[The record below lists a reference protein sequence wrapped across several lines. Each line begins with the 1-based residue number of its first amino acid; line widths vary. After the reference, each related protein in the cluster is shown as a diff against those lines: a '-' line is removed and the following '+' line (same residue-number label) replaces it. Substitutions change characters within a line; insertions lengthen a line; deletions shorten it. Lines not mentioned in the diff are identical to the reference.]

1 MMATLQL
8 LLAFASYFFI
18 SCAMVLVFLFIYMR
32 ITPHNEWRLIKENNL
47 AATYGFIGALLG
59 YIVPLASVAANSV
72 NLLDY
77 LLWGAVAL
85 VIQLLVF
92 TVVRL
97 FIRDISLRIEQN
109 QRAAGL
115 FLAAVSLGVGILN
128 AACMTY

>member
-1 MMATLQL
+1 MATLQL

-77 LLWGAVAL
+77 LLWAAVAL

-97 FIRDISLRIEQN
+97 FIRDISLRIEEN

>member
-1 MMATLQL
+1 MATLQL

-32 ITPHNEWRLIKENNL
+32 ITLHNEWRLIKENNL

>member
-1 MMATLQL
+1 MATLQL

-18 SCAMVLVFLFIYMR
+18 SCAMVRVFLFIYMR

>member
-1 MMATLQL
+1 MATLQL

-32 ITPHNEWRLIKENNL
+32 IAPHNEWRLIKENNL

>member
-1 MMATLQL
+1 MATLQL

>member
-1 MMATLQL
+1 MATLQL

-97 FIRDISLRIEQN
+97 FIRDISLRIEEN